1 MTVGE
6 TREAATPVGEA
17 GSTEAPAP
25 RTGPLSPTGARY
37 VLLIVTLVL
46 AGAFA
51 GQVVHGLVLGQ
62 SWGAAAQQ
70 CITDSGRLFPD
81 SVREQTEYQLRCMGP
96 LQRRQALVSLAGS
109 AAVLLLGAAG
119 LWLLPRRLMRR
130 VARKTA
136 SARWQSLARG
146 VAAETG
152 VRHAPR
158 VVWGTGSVR
167 QAFTLGHGRR
177 SRIILPRG
185 MLLLRG
191 EGAEAII
198 RHEIGHITAGDVTLV
213 WLTRG
218 VWWALVPVLLTAPL
232 VAAVQGWRWAD
243 TSPLGMLAEPFWA
256 EYGTRALVLV
266 VIAVLVAQM
275 IMRSREHEADLA
287 AAGGRS
293 LAPWEALLDEAGPSV
308 RGPLGAARAD
318 HPTHRRR
325 LAVLRDPRAWLR
337 PTVLDTLV
345 VGLLAAVLL
354 DSVDGLATLVLFGT
368 TWNAAPVGAMTAGLL
383 LAVGWG
389 VAVWRDA
396 LARQGGTTAPPL
408 LHLVLGLS
416 AGAGLMVRLQGT
428 GTSADGPMR
437 GWPLLIV
444 LPAAVVGAA
453 ALSAAFA
460 RLWSGTRVRG
470 QLTVVVVNTLLFGGA
485 LWTAMDFCTY
495 LQGFSVPNA
504 ALFAGPYS
512 PSGAY
517 RAVAVAVIAV
527 ATVWSVIR
535 STRRYGP
542 HWLPALAVA
551 TATVA
556 ATATRL
562 MSQSS
567 ATAAG
572 DPTVA
577 WRLDALTAVCAGAVC
592 ALSLLVLRGS
602 EGLGHALYAA
612 PVATLLTATALWAA
626 HFGSWGHPF
635 EVWAT
640 LHIESSLSGLTVAL
654 LVLAVP
660 GGLVPSWASR
670 HRAVPV
676 VAVSLTAITAAAAVL
691 VLQHSGDALLVR

>member
-1 MTVGE
+1 MTVSE
-6 TREAATPVGEA
+6 AREAAAPAREA
-17 GSTEAPAP
+17 GSTQAPAP
-25 RTGPLSPTGARY
+25 RNGPLSPTGARY

-70 CITDSGRLFPD
+70 CITDAGRLFPG
-81 SVREQTEYQLRCMGP
+81 SVQEQTGYQLRCMGP
-96 LQRRQALVSLAGS
+96 LQRRQAMVSLAGS

-119 LWLLPRRLMRR
+119 LWWLPRRLMRR
-130 VARKTA
+130 AARKTA
-136 SARWQSLARG
+136 PARWQSLARG

-158 VVWGTGSVR
+158 VVWGAHNVR

-243 TSPLGMLAEPFWA
+243 TTPWGMLADPFWA
-256 EYGTRALVLV
+256 EYGIRALVLV

-293 LAPWEALLDEAGPSV
+293 LAPWEALLDGAGPSV
-308 RGPLGAARAD
+308 RGLLGAARAD

-325 LAVLRDPRAWLR
+325 LAVLRDPRTRLR

-396 LARQGGTTAPPL
+396 LARHDGTAAPPL

-416 AGAGLMVRLQGT
+416 AAAGLMVRLQGT

-453 ALSAAFA
+453 ALSSAFA
-460 RLWSGTRVRG
+460 RLWSRTGVPG
-470 QLTVVVVNTLLFGGA
+470 QLTVVAVNTLLFGGA
-485 LWTAMDFCTY
+485 LWIALDFCTY

-527 ATVWSVIR
+527 ATGWSVIR
-535 STRRYGP
+535 PTRRYGP
-542 HWLPALAVA
+542 HWLPALTIAA
-551 TATVA
+551 AIVA
-556 ATATRL
+556 ATAARL
-562 MSQSS
+562 MSSSS

-577 WRLDALTAVCAGAVC
+577 WRLDALTAVCAGVVC
-592 ALSLLVLRGS
+592 ALSLLALRGS

-612 PVATLLTATALWAA
+612 PVSTFLTATALWAA

-640 LHIESSLSGLTVAL
+640 LHIEASLSGLAVAL

-660 GGLVPSWASR
+660 GGLAPSWASR

-676 VAVSLTAITAAAAVL
+676 VAVSLTAIAAAAAVL